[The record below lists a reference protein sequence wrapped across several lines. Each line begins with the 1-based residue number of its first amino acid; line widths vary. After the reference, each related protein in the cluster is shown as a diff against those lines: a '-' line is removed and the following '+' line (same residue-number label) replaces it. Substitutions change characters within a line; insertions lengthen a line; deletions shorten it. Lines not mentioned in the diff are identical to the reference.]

1 MITLSG
7 VSEYSYEICQLY
19 MLQFS
24 RNTTHSHTD
33 THICMHYFI
42 LCIQINRDTERGT
55 CINKPPFFSEILK
68 QSQRINPFFCDTF
81 LACLKNEQFFVLSLI
96 FYNTHL
102 LIKQDVGPFES
113 FCCFGL
119 GSPRKTPK
127 ESTPL
132 IVLGPQNN

>member
-1 MITLSG
+1 MKFVSSICYSFLATL
-7 VSEYSYEICQLY
+7 
-19 MLQFS
+19 
-24 RNTTHSHTD
+24 H
-33 THICMHYFI
+33 THIQTHTYVCTI
-42 LCIQINRDTERGT
+42 LFYASRLTEILNEALALINLL
-55 CINKPPFFSEILK
+55 FFSEILK

-132 IVLGPQNN
+132 IVLGP